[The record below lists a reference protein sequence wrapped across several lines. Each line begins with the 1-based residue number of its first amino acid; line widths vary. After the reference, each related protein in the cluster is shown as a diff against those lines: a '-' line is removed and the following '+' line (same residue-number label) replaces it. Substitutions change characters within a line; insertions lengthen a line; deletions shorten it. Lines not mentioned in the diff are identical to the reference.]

1 MQKAF
6 ISSTNQ
12 VTFSCPQCKNTRTVD
27 VTKYRALDKA
37 VKIKVHCPCGQD
49 YPVLL
54 ERRKQFRKAVSL
66 PGTYTRIYNERR
78 AGKGTMVVKD
88 VSRHGLSIRVSDTT
102 HMKNGDILEVV
113 FKLDDPKRSPI
124 QKEVVI
130 RKIFGYDLGTEFIS
144 IDPGN
149 ASDKA
154 IGFYLMG

>member
-66 PGTYTRIYNERR
+66 PGTYTRIYNQRR

-88 VSRHGLSIRVSDTT
+88 VSRNGLSIRVSDMT

-113 FKLDDPKRSPI
+113 FKLDDPKQSTI

-130 RKIFGYDLGTEFIS
+130 RKIFGYDLGTEFLS

>member
-6 ISSTNQ
+6 VSNNNR

-27 VTKYRALDKA
+27 VTKYKALEKA
-37 VKIKVHCPCGQD
+37 VKIKVHCTCGND
-49 YPVLL
+49 YPVML

-66 PGTYTRIYNERR
+66 PGTFTRIYNERR

-88 VSRHGLSIRVSDTT
+88 VSRNGLLIRVNDSA
-102 HMKNGDILEVV
+102 HINVGDILEVD
-113 FKLDDPKRSPI
+113 FKLDDSKRSLI

-130 RKIFGYDLGTEFIS
+130 RKISGYDLGTEFLS

-154 IGFYLMG
+154 IGFYLM

>member
-1 MQKAF
+1 
-6 ISSTNQ
+6 
-12 VTFSCPQCKNTRTVD
+12 
-27 VTKYRALDKA
+27 
-37 VKIKVHCPCGQD
+37 
-49 YPVLL
+49 
-54 ERRKQFRKAVSL
+54 
-66 PGTYTRIYNERR
+66 
-78 AGKGTMVVKD
+78 MVVKD
-88 VSRHGLSIRVSDTT
+88 VSRNGLSIRVSDMT

-113 FKLDDPKRSPI
+113 FKLDDPKQSTI

>member
-1 MQKAF
+1 MQKVF

-88 VSRHGLSIRVSDTT
+88 VSRNGLSIRVSDTT

-113 FKLDDPKRSPI
+113 FKLDDPKQSTI

-130 RKIFGYDLGTEFIS
+130 RKIFGYDLGTEFLS

>member
-88 VSRHGLSIRVSDTT
+88 VSRNGLSIRVSDTT

-113 FKLDDPKRSPI
+113 FKLDDPKQSTI

-130 RKIFGYDLGTEFIS
+130 RKIFGYDLGTEFLS

>member
-88 VSRHGLSIRVSDTT
+88 VSRNGLSIRVSDTT

-113 FKLDDPKRSPI
+113 FKLDDPKQSTI

>member
-12 VTFSCPQCKNTRTVD
+12 VTFTCPQCKSTRTVD
-27 VTKYRALDKA
+27 VTKHKTLDKA
-37 VKIKVHCPCGQD
+37 VKIKVHCPCGHD

-54 ERRKQFRKAVSL
+54 ERRKQYRKAVSL
-66 PGTYTRIYNERR
+66 PGTYVRIYNQRR
-78 AGKGTMVVKD
+78 AGSGNMVVNDVSRKGLSIQVKD
-88 VSRHGLSIRVSDTT
+88 VRY
-102 HMKNGDILEVV
+102 MKIGDVLEVE
-113 FKLDDPKRSPI
+113 FKLDDPKRSAI
-124 QKEVVI
+124 LKEVII
-130 RKIFGYDLGTEFIS
+130 RKIFENDLGTEFVS

>member
-88 VSRHGLSIRVSDTT
+88 VSRNGLSIRVSDMT

-113 FKLDDPKRSPI
+113 FKLDDPKQSTI

>member
-6 ISSTNQ
+6 ISSTNHI
-12 VTFSCPQCKNTRTVD
+12 TFSCPQCKNTRTVD
-27 VTKYRALDKA
+27 VTKYKTLDKA
-37 VKIKVHCPCGQD
+37 VKIKVHCPCGHD
-49 YPVLL
+49 YPVMI

-66 PGTYTRIYNERR
+66 PGTYTRIYNQRR

-88 VSRHGLSIRVSDTT
+88 VSRNGLSIRVNDTT
-102 HMKNGDILEVV
+102 HMQNGDILEVV
-113 FKLDDPKRSPI
+113 FKLDDAKKSAI

-130 RKIFGYDLGTEFIS
+130 RKIVGFDLGTEFLS
-144 IDPGN
+144 IDAGN